1 VDGFDLHLLLGAL
14 LLVLAIPAYLAALA
28 QLRRR
33 EEDTRAVRVW
43 WFGYAR
49 DGVNL
54 AGVVVCCAAF
64 FVGGCPG
71 PTALVLGIS
80 LVLVSYLLDW
90 AVGKWLGWRGAI
102 WALAPVLV
110 ACGVA
115 LLLAP
120 PVRSLTGALIHAVAP
135 R

>member
-1 VDGFDLHLLLGAL
+1 LLLAL
-14 LLVLAIPAYLAALA
+14 TVPAYLAALA
-28 QLRRR
+28 RLRRR
-33 EEDTRAVRVW
+33 EEDGSAGRVW

-54 AGVVVCCAAF
+54 AGVVASCVAF
-64 FVGGCPG
+64 FLGGCPG

-80 LVLVSYLLDW
+80 LVLVSYVLDW
-90 AVGKWLGWRGAI
+90 VAGKWLGWPGAI
-102 WALAPVLV
+102 WVLAPVLA
-110 ACGVA
+110 ACGIA

-120 PVRSLTGALIHAVAP
+120 PVRVMTGALIHTVAP

>member
-1 VDGFDLHLLLGAL
+1 MDGFDLHLLLGAL
-14 LLVLAIPAYLAALA
+14 LLALVLPAYLVALA
-28 QLRRR
+28 RLRRR
-33 EEDTRAVRVW
+33 ENDPRAGRVW

-54 AGVVVCCAAF
+54 AGVVTCCAAF
-64 FVGGCPG
+64 FFGGCPG

-80 LVLVSYLLDW
+80 LVVVSYLLDW
-90 AVGKWLGWRGAI
+90 AAGKWLGWTNAI
-102 WALAPVLV
+102 WVLAPVLA
-110 ACGVA
+110 ACGIA

-120 PVRSLTGALIHAVAP
+120 PVRLLTGALIHAVAP